1 MDLAHLHLMLNHFP
15 IIGSLLALPLLGI
28 AAWRPLERS
37 ALIGAVVVLGI
48 SAIGAAGADFTGE
61 PAEEL
66 VEELPGVSEHWIHEH
81 EERAEVAVVLSVV
94 NGLAAL
100 ALLGWAYK
108 KGRTPA
114 LGVAGLLA
122 LTAGTSG
129 DMAWT
134 GLAGGQIHHPE
145 LRREALPL
153 SDGGGALKRDEALKG
168 DEVGE
173 WGDAGDRGEAEKRHE
188 AAAGAVT
195 APGER

>member
-28 AAWRPLERS
+28 AAWRPQERS
-37 ALIGAVVVLGI
+37 ALVGAVLVLGV

-66 VEELPGVSEHWIHEH
+66 VEDLPGVSEHWIHEH

-100 ALLGWAYK
+100 GVLGWAYN

-122 LTAGTSG
+122 LTAATSG

-145 LRREALPL
+145 LRPEATPL
-153 SDGGGALKRDEALKG
+153 SPHGGALRRDEALKRE
-168 DEVGE
+168 EVGE
-173 WGDAGDRGEAEKRHE
+173 WGEAGARSEAAERHE
-188 AAAGAVT
+188 AAEGAVT